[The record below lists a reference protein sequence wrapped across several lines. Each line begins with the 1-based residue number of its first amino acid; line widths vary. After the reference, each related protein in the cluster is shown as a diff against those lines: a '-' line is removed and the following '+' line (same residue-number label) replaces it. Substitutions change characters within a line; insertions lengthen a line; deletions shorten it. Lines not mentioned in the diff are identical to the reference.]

1 MQPSMIVL
9 IKPASGRCNLRCQY
23 CFYEDETM
31 RREVSD
37 YGMMTLETLEVVI
50 QKTLSY
56 SAKRCSFLFQGGEPT
71 LVGLTFYEKVI
82 EFQRQYNTH
91 HIEITNSIQT
101 NGTLL
106 DEKWVQFFRN
116 QQFLVGLSLDGNEE
130 THNYYRKMKGGIGSF
145 KEGLRAAQ
153 LLKQYEVPFN
163 ILTVVT
169 DQLALNIKEVYQFY
183 RSQDFQ
189 YLQFIPCLD
198 LLATGKR
205 YLNTDYYGQF
215 LNDLFDLWLEDI
227 HHHRFVFIRYFDD
240 LINILCQQY
249 PTTCGML
256 GRCGNHYVIEAN
268 GNVYPCDFYVLD
280 EYELGNIKNL
290 QWKELEQNRV
300 KIGFNDPILIKPT
313 TCLSC
318 QWYRL
323 CYGGCRR
330 EREPIL
336 DETNS
341 LNQYCQAY
349 QYFFTRAYPTLGQ
362 LATIIKNQTL
372 LLNS

>member
-23 CFYEDETM
+23 CFYEDEIT

-37 YGMMTLETLEVVI
+37 YGMMTVETLEVVI

-56 SAKRCSFLFQGGEPT
+56 STKRCSFLFQGGEPT
-71 LVGLTFYEKVI
+71 LVGLSFYEKVI
-82 EFQRQYNTH
+82 EFQKQYNIH
-91 HIEITNSIQT
+91 HLEITNSIQT

-106 DEKWVQFFRN
+106 DERWVQFFRDH
-116 QQFLVGLSLDGNEE
+116 QFLVGLSLDGNEK
-130 THNYYRKMKGGIGSF
+130 THNYYRNKKDGTGSF
-145 KEGLRAAQ
+145 KEVMRAAQ

-183 RSQDFQ
+183 RSQHFQ

-205 YLNTDYYGQF
+205 YLEVECYGQF
-215 LNDLFDLWLEDI
+215 LNHLFDLWLEDI
-227 HHHRFVFIRYFDD
+227 HDQRVVSIRYFDD
-240 LINILCQQY
+240 LINILCQQF

-256 GRCGNHYVIEAN
+256 GRCGNHYAIEAN
-268 GNVYPCDFYVLD
+268 GNVYPCDFYVID

-290 QWKELEQNRV
+290 QWGELEQSRV
-300 KIGFNDPILIKPT
+300 KGGFNDSILIKPKE
-313 TCLSC
+313 CLSC

-336 DETNS
+336 DEILS

-349 QYFFTRAYPTLGQ
+349 QQFLSRAYPTLKQ
-362 LATIIKNQTL
+362 LAAVIKNRNL
-372 LLNS
+372 